1 MVFPEEFLEEL
12 RARTPLARL
21 VGRRVDLTKSGRQHK
36 ACCPFHAE
44 KTPSFYVYEDGYHC
58 FGCGA
63 HGDAIAFVM
72 QADGVD
78 MAAAVASLA
87 DDAGLSLPGRGGG
100 EDGGKDVH
108 TRASRPAPPGEQP
121 IIVNGSNLTEAQV
134 ESILGTAARLLVRE
148 TKMSAASV
156 LANGGGRIVHWKH
169 DNWDGGF
176 DVWRFLLEVPVEVY
190 FDLDDRERL
199 ETEINAALATAMDVF
214 TDTIEVKITT
224 LLDGDP
230 DWRSKV
236 NRHLSGAGVTNQG
249 RVRSD
254 AVATKQYDGLLF
266 RSRPEVLFY
275 NALKSSG
282 VPFAPLS
289 VVLNAAVPKRRVEPD
304 FILFKE
310 GLAMIVEIDG
320 DLFHVET
327 PSAAHERLKFL
338 TDEGLILEQINA
350 TECDTPEK
358 AREAV
363 ARVLRTFG
371 KHRKAR

>member
-12 RARTPLARL
+12 RARITLAQL

-72 QADGVD
+72 QTDSVD
-78 MAAAVASLA
+78 MAEAVASLA
-87 DDAGLSLPGRGGG
+87 VEAGLSLPGKADVADGGG
-100 EDGGKDVH
+100 DV
-108 TRASRPAPPGEQP
+108 RIQSSRPAPTGERP
-121 IIVNGSNLTEAQV
+121 VIVNSSKLPEAQI

-148 TKMSAASV
+148 AKVSAASI
-156 LANGGGRIVHWKH
+156 LANGSGRIVHWSH

-176 DVWRFLLEVPVEVY
+176 DVWRFLLEVPAEVY
-190 FDLDDRERL
+190 FDLDNRQQL
-199 ETEINAALATAMDVF
+199 ETEINAALATAMEVF
-214 TDTIEVKITT
+214 TDVIEVKITT

-230 DWRSKV
+230 DWRIKL

-338 TDEGLILEQINA
+338 TEEGLILERINA
-350 TECDTPEK
+350 TECDTHEK

-363 ARVLRTFG
+363 ERVLRTLE

>member
-1 MVFPEEFLEEL
+1 
-12 RARTPLARL
+12 
-21 VGRRVDLTKSGRQHK
+21 
-36 ACCPFHAE
+36 
-44 KTPSFYVYEDGYHC
+44 
-58 FGCGA
+58 
-63 HGDAIAFVM
+63 
-72 QADGVD
+72 
-78 MAAAVASLA
+78 
-87 DDAGLSLPGRGGG
+87 
-100 EDGGKDVH
+100 
-108 TRASRPAPPGEQP
+108 
-121 IIVNGSNLTEAQV
+121 
-134 ESILGTAARLLVRE
+134 
-148 TKMSAASV
+148 MSAASV
-156 LANGGGRIVHWKH
+156 LANGGGRIVHWNH

-176 DVWRFLLEVPVEVY
+176 DIWRFLLEVPVEVY

-199 ETEINAALATAMDVF
+199 ETEINAALATAMEVF

-338 TDEGLILEQINA
+338 TDEGLILERINA